1 MLVKSMREES
11 LYLAK
16 QIIINCNTR
25 YKYCVACFGMNG
37 VWCDNHVILNINNNK
52 AVCVSSALS
61 EVYRYA
67 N

>member
-1 MLVKSMREES
+1 MLIKNTRKDK
-11 LYLAK
+11 LHLAK

-25 YKYCVACFGMNG
+25 YKYCGACFGMNG
-37 VWCDNHVILNINNNK
+37 VWCDNHIILNINNK
-52 AVCVSSALS
+52 AVCVSSALR